1 VETPQKAQAL
11 DIFFTPGHGTTPKVF
26 QRGADGK
33 VIGFI
38 YLRGK
43 SSIAFKRVA

>member
-1 VETPQKAQAL
+1 VQKAQVR

-26 QRGADGK
+26 QRGDDGK
-33 VIGFI
+33 ITGFV

-43 SSIAFKRVA
+43 KSLVFKRV